1 MRVERPA
8 ARTMA
13 AMLVL
18 DGDIRHSRARRTRGA
33 AATTL
38 YAMEHITDPAWQRRY
53 DRAAHML
60 DSVRGVVARQ
70 RAVERGR
77 PHAPPRA
84 EVRVGRTAL
93 RTAMHVGHF
102 AGSFNPLTNAHVAI
116 EEAARVAGGLDG
128 VVWACAAVT
137 VDKERVGRARVAD
150 RLGLPAAYAHG
161 APGRAGALAN
171 TRLSLEHGAALPRGT
186 GPQ

>member
-8 ARTMA
+8 ARTTA
-13 AMLVL
+13 AMLVS
-18 DGDIRHSRARRTRGA
+18 DGDIRHSGARRTSGT

-60 DSVRGVVARQ
+60 DSVRVVVAQQ
-70 RAVERGR
+70 RAVERSR

-93 RTAMHVGHF
+93 RAAKHVGHF

-116 EEAARVAGGLDG
+116 EEAARVAGGLG
-128 VVWACAAVT
+128 CACWGPAEGAG
-137 VDKERVGRARVAD
+137 ERRRVGLRSVA
-150 RLGLPAAYAHG
+150 G
-161 APGRAGALAN
+161 
-171 TRLSLEHGAALPRGT
+171 
-186 GPQ
+186 

>member
-38 YAMEHITDPAWQRRY
+38 YAMEHITDPDWQRRY

-60 DSVRGVVARQ
+60 DSVRVGVARQ
-70 RAVERGR
+70 RAVERSR

-93 RTAMHVGHF
+93 RTAMHLAHF
-102 AGSFNPLTNAHVAI
+102 TASPNPLPTPH
-116 EEAARVAGGLDG
+116 RSPTDPSH
-128 VVWACAAVT
+128 
-137 VDKERVGRARVAD
+137 
-150 RLGLPAAYAHG
+150 LPAPH
-161 APGRAGALAN
+161 L
-171 TRLSLEHGAALPRGT
+171 H
-186 GPQ
+186 

>member
-13 AMLVL
+13 AMLVS
-18 DGDIRHSRARRTRGA
+18 DGDIRHSGARRTRGT

-60 DSVRGVVARQ
+60 DSVRVVVAQQ
-70 RAVERGR
+70 RAVERSR

-84 EVRVGRTAL
+84 EVRVGRAAL
-93 RTAMHVGHF
+93 RTAKHVGHF

-116 EEAARVAGGLDG
+116 QERARVAGGLG
-128 VVWACAAVT
+128 CGVWAGGAGGGG
-137 VDKERVGRARVAD
+137 KGRGGRAR
-150 RLGLPAAYAHG
+150 
-161 APGRAGALAN
+161 
-171 TRLSLEHGAALPRGT
+171 
-186 GPQ
+186 